1 MTSKINVSLLII
13 CQDVSS
19 KDFERLL
26 SYMYH
31 GEVSVPQ
38 AELLSLI
45 SAAKSLGIRGLV
57 EDVGTE
63 GEDAEDTQEKTVT
76 DVKRKDMKGEKRF
89 GDFCDSEKLF
99 IKRSKQSFQ
108 NSKASFVQK
117 SWPKSETIKTP
128 TSKDDPTEETIPL
141 RAHEK
146 GVAQGT
152 EDGKTVDEKK
162 VGKDIEHKA
171 KENEDSE
178 NEPKIGTKCLTNF
191 FEVNVKQE
199 EEEQPGEDNS
209 STETP
214 GIVYICTGLKTTVVS
229 LKS

>member
-63 GEDAEDTQEKTVT
+63 GEVTEDTLEKAEK
-76 DVKRKDMKGEKRF
+76 DIKRKDLKGEKRA
-89 GDFCDSEKLF
+89 GDFSDSQKLF
-99 IKRSKQSFQ
+99 IKKSKQSFQ
-108 NSKASFVQK
+108 SSQANFVQK
-117 SWPKSETIKTP
+117 SWHTSETFKTP
-128 TSKDDPTEETIPL
+128 IVATSKHDSGEEMIPL

-146 GVAQGT
+146 GVDHDT
-152 EDGKTVDEKK
+152 EDEKTIDFKE
-162 VGKDIEHKA
+162 VGKDIEHKPKD
-171 KENEDSE
+171 KEESE
-178 NEPKIGTKCLTNF
+178 KEPKIGTRKLTNF

-199 EEEQPGEDNS
+199 EEENPGDDPS
-209 STETP
+209 LTETP
-214 GIVYICTGLKTTVVS
+214 GIIYIRGGVT
-229 LKS
+229 